1 MNDLIMD
8 AKCDP
13 KLDDFNPRSPV
24 VRNTKHHRHCIHI
37 LSRLVAAHDMF
48 FSRENSDRKIEAAH
62 ARAQGQIF
70 TQARHETV
78 PV

>member
-13 KLDDFNPRSPV
+13 KLDDFSPRSP
-24 VRNTKHHRHCIHI
+24 VRNTKHHRHCIPI
-37 LSRLVAAHDMF
+37 LSRLVAAHDMLI
-48 FSRENSDRKIEAAH
+48 SRENSDRMIEAAH
-62 ARAQGQIF
+62 ARTQGQIF
-70 TQARHETV
+70 IQARPETG